1 MINTNGLE
9 YAKLEYYLSQPRL
22 QRFLR
27 ASGNSK
33 ERAKSLYKANLRVSQ
48 AFYPILNLFE
58 VFLRNT
64 LDHHISSHF
73 SNPNWIITEKSG
85 FMSDPSLAGSRYFLR
100 ESIQKAEDTI
110 HRKGGSISAGKVIAE
125 QSFGFWTSLFE
136 THHYRLIGGSPI
148 HSFPYKPAHV
158 NRNAI
163 NQHLDRLRKF
173 RNRIYHNEPI
183 CFNGLSIDFS
193 KAQENHNQ
201 ICLLL
206 EWIDPSLTA
215 YVQNFD
221 GIQSEIENA
230 QII

>member
-1 MINTNGLE
+1 
-9 YAKLEYYLSQPRL
+9 
-22 QRFLR
+22 
-27 ASGNSK
+27 
-33 ERAKSLYKANLRVSQ
+33 
-48 AFYPILNLFE
+48 
-58 VFLRNT
+58 
-64 LDHHISSHF
+64 
-73 SNPNWIITEKSG
+73 
-85 FMSDPSLAGSRYFLR
+85 MSDPSLAGSRYFLR